1 MTRKKLGIAVSL
13 LVNIF
18 SASMALYSFL
28 TNDYTLMMAYII
40 AFTGWTVVLLDEI
53 EKQGYSK

>member
-13 LVNIF
+13 LVSAF
-18 SASMALYSFL
+18 SAGMVLYSFL

-40 AFTGWTVVLLDEI
+40 AFTGWTVVLLDEM
-53 EKQGYSK
+53 ETNRE